1 MTRIIEQK
9 WFEFGKD
16 ENGNDLPKMIISKEY
31 SSDWKLGDE
40 PITRLTIK
48 RIMNDINNIKLTEN
62 EDRVIFDGRLGE
74 YKYYDMDA
82 TVDSV
87 LSKCKKEFSK

>member
-31 SSDWKLGDE
+31 SSDWKLGGE
-40 PITRLTIK
+40 PHYPV
-48 RIMNDINNIKLTEN
+48 NDKKNNE
-62 EDRVIFDGRLGE
+62 
-74 YKYYDMDA
+74 
-82 TVDSV
+82 
-87 LSKCKKEFSK
+87 

>member
-31 SSDWKLGDE
+31 SSDWKLGGE
-40 PITRLTIK
+40 PHYPVNDK
-48 RIMNDINNIKLTEN
+48 RIMNDINNISNWQKM
-62 EDRVIFDGRLGE
+62 RIV
-74 YKYYDMDA
+74 
-82 TVDSV
+82 
-87 LSKCKKEFSK
+87 